1 MSRARIRKYNYYKD
15 IKQKIEYID
24 DIELKKIAIMY
35 FIERQSQ
42 IDIAFCLNYSEKTIQ
57 RRIKEIRTRY
67 IA

>member
-35 FIERQSQ
+35 FIEHRSQ
-42 IDIAFCLNYSEKTIQ
+42 LDISFELELSDKTIY
-57 RRIKEIRTRY
+57 RRIKEIKEY
-67 IA
+67 LN